1 MNWNTTAPLDQ
12 IHPDPADVFHAGM
25 EMHHIANTAYPIGHI
40 TTMRPYKIGRSE
52 VQAFTPVPWE
62 GIDRLGLY
70 VHVPFCE
77 VRCGFCEYTVVD
89 PSTNASSEDIYFDL
103 LLKEMEMYRQAI
115 DTTARTLIGFD
126 IGGGTPSVASI
137 ANITRIVEAA
147 HQAFIIPQEMA
158 ISIETTPKIAA
169 LEPAK
174 IQAYYDMG
182 IRRISMG
189 VQTISPRLLQE
200 VGRTVTS
207 LAYNQGAA
215 DAIRKAGFERFNVD
229 VMYGFARQSLDS
241 VESTLKHVISLNPEY
256 VTLYRTRY
264 KGTRIARQAEHVRL
278 EEVNAEYRLA
288 KEILLG
294 AGYFATSGKNTF
306 SRLPGDV
313 GTSDYLTERVIY
325 GTPYLG
331 LGLGA
336 QTLSHQS
343 LSYNSGAADKRLD
356 AYRRQVEAGQF
367 PIQDIYHLSREA
379 AMGKFI
385 SVSFYFG
392 EIHLPSFENK
402 FGCTLEQAFPE
413 EVAYLEA
420 NGLMHFI
427 PAKDGSPL
435 TFRLTEAGVKAYNG
449 VIAQFYAGAV
459 KHHLLELVR
468 QQEDTGAFY
477 IPVFNAQTPVAR
489 SLPSTEAVQGNEQVS
504 SF

>member
-12 IHPDPADVFHAGM
+12 NHPDPADVFRAGM

-40 TTMRPYKIGRSE
+40 STMRPYKIDRSQ
-52 VQAFTPVPWE
+52 VQTFTPLPWE

-70 VHVPFCE
+70 MHVPFCE

-89 PSTNASSEDIYFDL
+89 PATNASSEDLYFDL
-103 LLKEMEMYRQAI
+103 LLQEITMYRQALG
-115 DTTARTLIGFD
+115 TNAKTLIGFD
-126 IGGGTPSVASI
+126 VGGGTPSVASTTNI
-137 ANITRIVEAA
+137 ARIVDAA
-147 HQAFIIPQEMA
+147 RQSFILPADVA

-169 LEPAK
+169 LDPEK

-200 VGRTVTS
+200 LGRTVTS
-207 LAYNQGAA
+207 LVYNQGAA
-215 DAIRKAGFERFNVD
+215 DSIHKAGFERFNVD

-241 VESTLKHVISLNPEY
+241 VEATLKHVIGLNPEY
-256 VTLYRTRY
+256 ITLYRTRY
-264 KGTRIARQAEHVRL
+264 KGTRIARQAEHVTL
-278 EEVNAEYRLA
+278 EEVNAEGCLA
-288 KEILLG
+288 KEILL
-294 AGYFATSGKNTF
+294 ADGYFATPGKNTF
-306 SRLPGDV
+306 SRLPGDM

-356 AYRRQVEAGQF
+356 AYRRQVEAGLF

-385 SVSFYFG
+385 SVAFYFG
-392 EIHLPSFENK
+392 EIHLPAFEAR
-402 FGCTLEQAFPE
+402 FGLTLEQAFPA
-413 EVAYLEA
+413 EVDYLQS
-420 NGLMHFI
+420 NGLMKYI
-427 PAKDGSPL
+427 PADNGAPL
-435 TFRLTEAGVKAYNG
+435 TFRLTEAGIRAYNG

-459 KHHLLELVR
+459 KNHLIELAR
-468 QQEDTGAFY
+468 EQRISGFQ
-477 IPVFNAQTPVAR
+477 IPVFNGRTPVR
-489 SLPSTEAVQGNEQVS
+489 QPEALD
-504 SF
+504 